1 MKSRPTHCYLV
12 FWFCA
17 NIVIASVFAL
27 NHLQIAPGTHLAA
40 YGYYT
45 LLFNGLLLP
54 LLFWLSQLNR
64 IAQPQHHQR
73 HLLQTERF
81 QARRFFAS
89 LVAAGL
95 PAVCYS
101 LVFSLLLDQLKPS
114 GLNNLCSL
122 FALAVLFLAL
132 LQFIRNQV
140 HQRFANP
147 SL

>member
-12 FWFCA
+12 FWFCT
-17 NIVIASVFAL
+17 NIVIASVFVL
-27 NHLQIAPGTHLAA
+27 NHLQVAPGTHLAA

-54 LLFWLSQLNR
+54 LLFLLSQLDR
-64 IAQPQHHQR
+64 IARPQHRKR

-89 LVAAGL
+89 LVVAGL

-114 GLNNLCSL
+114 GLNNLCGL

>member
-1 MKSRPTHCYLV
+1 MKSRPTHFYLV

-17 NIVIASVFAL
+17 NVVIASVFAL
-27 NHLQIAPGTHLAA
+27 NHLQIAPGTHVAT

-54 LLFWLSQLNR
+54 LLFLLSQLNR
-64 IAQPQHHQR
+64 IARPQRHQR
-73 HLLQTERF
+73 HLLQADKF

-101 LVFSLLLDQLKPS
+101 LIFSLLLDQLKPS
-114 GLNNLCSL
+114 GLNNFCGL